1 LKVVNQNKQVEREEV
16 RFMATE
22 KEFQELIGRA
32 ITDREFRAKVLED
45 LEKAVQEAGYELTE
59 EQMAALKAVDLKSAA
74 KDLDKRISKIA

>member
-1 LKVVNQNKQVEREEV
+1 
-16 RFMATE
+16 MATE

-32 ITDREFRAKVLED
+32 IADREFRAKVLED

-74 KDLDKRISKIA
+74 KDLDKRISKIMG

>member
-1 LKVVNQNKQVEREEV
+1 
-16 RFMATE
+16 MATE
-22 KEFQELIGRA
+22 KEFHELIGRA

-74 KDLDKRISKIA
+74 KDLDKRISKILG

>member
-1 LKVVNQNKQVEREEV
+1 
-16 RFMATE
+16 MATE
-22 KEFQELIGRA
+22 KEFHELIGRA

-74 KDLDKRISKIA
+74 KDLDKRISKLLG

>member
-1 LKVVNQNKQVEREEV
+1 
-16 RFMATE
+16 MATE
-22 KEFQELIGRA
+22 KEFHELIGRA

-74 KDLDKRISKIA
+74 KDLDKRISKIG